1 MKRALIASVLGIAAS
16 VASSYGQASF
26 FFDTYLAQPGYS
38 PVTWGSGPL
47 AGSAVADSAGVFADL
62 LWAYGSTTADAGLAV
77 PTHTIPGYG
86 PGWIGGPSLATANNW
101 VATQNITFTIE
112 VWAGGTSF
120 GSGQNTATGSL
131 TWVEP
136 ASNFVAGGPPVAFS
150 AYPGGLTIN
159 PVPEPGTLAL
169 AGLGAAALLIA
180 RRRQ

>member
-26 FFDTYLAQPGYS
+26 FFNTYLAQPGYS
-38 PVTWGSGPL
+38 PIHWVGGALDGTIP
-47 AGSAVADSAGVFADL
+47 ADGTVFGDL
-62 LWAYGSTTADAGLAV
+62 VWSYGSTTADAGLAI
-77 PTHTIPGYG
+77 PTSTIGTYG
-86 PGWIGGPSLATANNW
+86 PGWLAGPSLATANNW

-120 GSGQNTATGSL
+120 GSAQNTATGSL

-136 ASNFVAGGPPVAFS
+136 ASNFVAGGPPVVFS
-150 AYPGGLTIN
+150 AYPGGLTIS
-159 PVPEPGTLAL
+159 PVPEPATMAL